1 MARTKKTNEPKQET
15 LEPQAHAEVN
25 EAVNEPMLPAWEQKY
40 QKPKPQAHTEKNWEQ
55 MTNAEREESGRQS
68 DRNLVGKH
76 AKAMKERGET
86 PFYAKDL
93 SAEEIAKT
101 TPHNA
106 LTGEAYGG
114 MLETKMRL
122 HQEMNGFKEA
132 KYVTLNQAH
141 YAGMTLDPLK
151 NDDGS
156 VRTTDKGSTMYPIG
170 VKFQYLKEF
179 EMVPK
184 KDKDGNEIPKLN
196 KDGQPITYVDNKGET
211 KIQYQMEKVK
221 LEKPRIETTTLYN
234 VEQLN
239 RSNQKLAFKDLDLS
253 AKQQYAKNLEAQNL
267 TIQTDLS
274 QFKLLPNTKR
284 QLEAFMDASAMG
296 RDYKVPELE
305 RTNLNNM
312 QNVVQNRQ
320 QERGGLSF

>member
-1 MARTKKTNEPKQET
+1 MARTKKANEPKQET
-15 LEPQAHAEVN
+15 LEPQAHAEAH

-40 QKPKPQAHTEKNWEQ
+40 QRPKPQAHTEKNWEQ

-170 VKFQYLKEF
+170 VKFQYLQEF
-179 EMVPK
+179 KMVPK

-296 RDYKVPELE
+296 RDYKVPQIE
-305 RTNLNNM
+305 RTNLNNT
-312 QNVVQNRQ
+312 QSVVQNKQR
-320 QERGGLSF
+320 ERGLQF

>member
-1 MARTKKTNEPKQET
+1 MAKTKKANEAKQET
-15 LEPQAHAEVN
+15 LEPQAHAEAH

-40 QKPKPQAHTEKNWEQ
+40 QRPKPQAHTEKNWEQ

>member
-1 MARTKKTNEPKQET
+1 MAGRKK
-15 LEPQAHAEVN
+15 AN
-25 EAVNEPMLPAWEQKY
+25 EAINEPMLPAWEQY
-40 QKPKPQAHTEKNWEQ
+40 QAPKPQAHTEKNWEQ

-76 AKAMKERGET
+76 AKAMKERGEK
-86 PFYAKDL
+86 PFYTKDW

-141 YAGMTLDPLK
+141 YAGMKLDPLT

-156 VRTTDKGSTMYPIG
+156 VKTTDKGSTMYPIG
-170 VKFQYLKEF
+170 VKFQYIKEF

-184 KDKDGNEIPKLN
+184 RDSNGDIIPKLS
-196 KDGQPITYVDNKGET
+196 KDGLPITYVDNKGNT
-211 KIQYQMEKVK
+211 QVQAQMEKVK

-239 RSNQKLAFKDLDLS
+239 RSNQKYAFKDLDLS

-305 RTNLNNM
+305 RTNLNNT
-312 QNVVQNRQ
+312 QSVVQNKQ

>member
-1 MARTKKTNEPKQET
+1 
-15 LEPQAHAEVN
+15 
-25 EAVNEPMLPAWEQKY
+25 
-40 QKPKPQAHTEKNWEQ
+40 

-76 AKAMKERGET
+76 AKAMKERGEK
-86 PFYAKDL
+86 PFYTKDW

-114 MLETKMRL
+114 MLETKMRM

-141 YAGMTLDPLK
+141 YAGMKLDPLT
-151 NDDGS
+151 NEDGS
-156 VRTTDKGSTMYPIG
+156 VKTTDKGSTMYPIG

-184 KDKDGNEIPKLN
+184 RDSNGDIIPKLN
-196 KDGQPITYVDNKGET
+196 KDGQPITYVDNKGNT
-211 KIQYQMEKVK
+211 QVQAQMEKVK

-239 RSNQKLAFKDLDLS
+239 RSNQKYAFKDLDLS
-253 AKQQYAKNLEAQNL
+253 AKQEYAKNLEAQNL

-274 QFKLLPNTKR
+274 QFKLLPNTKK

-296 RDYKVPELE
+296 RDYKVPQIE
-305 RTNLNNM
+305 RTNLNNT
-312 QNVVQNRQ
+312 QSVVQNKQ
-320 QERGGLSF
+320 QERGLQF

>member
-1 MARTKKTNEPKQET
+1 MAKSKSNQ
-15 LEPQAHAEVN
+15 
-25 EAVNEPMLPAWEQKY
+25 PMLPEWEQY
-40 QKPKPQAHTEKNWEQ
+40 QAPKPQAHTEKAWEQ
-55 MTNAEREESGRQS
+55 MSNPEREESGRQS

-86 PFYAKDL
+86 PFYAKDW

-114 MLETKMRL
+114 MLETKMRM

-141 YAGMTLDPLK
+141 YAGMKLDPLT
-151 NDDGS
+151 NEDGS
-156 VRTTDKGSTMYPIG
+156 VKTTDKGSTMYTIG

-184 KDKDGNEIPKLN
+184 RDSNGDIIPKLG
-196 KDGQPITYVDNKGET
+196 KDGQPITYVDNKGNT
-211 KIQYQMEKVK
+211 QVQAQMEKVK

-239 RSNQKLAFKDLDLS
+239 RSNQKYAFKDLDLS
-253 AKQQYAKNLEAQNL
+253 AKQEYAKNLEAQNL

-274 QFKLLPNTKR
+274 QFKLLPNTKK

-296 RDYKVPELE
+296 RDYKVPQIE
-305 RTNLNNM
+305 RTNLNNT
-312 QNVVQNRQ
+312 QSVVQNKQ
-320 QERGGLSF
+320 QERGLQF